1 LADESL
7 QDVIL
12 AAFLA
17 GVKAGAMEEAKPIAE
32 RTGRHVGKRLVRGRA
47 KDTGAL
53 QKRAKRRVSAYSKAY
68 GKNFKRIAPKNQK
81 KDGSWKKDGF
91 KKTQKAAHAATKKEM
106 K

>member
-1 LADESL
+1 MADESL

-32 RTGRHVGKRLVRGRA
+32 RTGRHLGKRLVRGRA
-47 KDTGAL
+47 KRTGAAE
-53 QKRAKRRVSAYSKAY
+53 KRATRQVSAYSKAY
-68 GKNFKRIAPKNQK
+68 GKNFKRLAVANKK

-91 KKTQKAAHAATKKEM
+91 KRTQKAAHAATKKEM
-106 K
+106 R